1 MLSIVVSTTIS
12 ASYSGLRASPQNHT
26 YKPSSSSS
34 LTCLSSDYLGEALKC
49 NAPKSEEIH
58 VSSHP
63 LIVHFIEML
72 KRDLHSVILLSIKI
86 RQGGFMETGM

>member
-1 MLSIVVSTTIS
+1 MQ
-12 ASYSGLRASPQNHT
+12 RA
-26 YKPSSSSS
+26 
-34 LTCLSSDYLGEALKC
+34 
-49 NAPKSEEIH
+49 KSEEIH